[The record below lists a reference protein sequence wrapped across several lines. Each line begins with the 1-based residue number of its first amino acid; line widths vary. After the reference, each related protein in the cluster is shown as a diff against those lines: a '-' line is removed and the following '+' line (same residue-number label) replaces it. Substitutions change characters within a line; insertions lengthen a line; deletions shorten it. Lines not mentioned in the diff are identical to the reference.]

1 MSKYCMQC
9 GKEIENNDVHC
20 PFCGASQE
28 SSFGVSPA
36 APAPD
41 AEPQK
46 GSSFIVPVVAV
57 IALIL
62 VVLIVFMN
70 LTIFNNGFKAPI
82 DNVVEALNSG
92 DADYLEDALPD
103 FIVEDDRFDHDELE
117 SELKKLSELSD
128 LEISYKVKEKEELSG
143 GKLDRLEDS
152 IKEEFDESVDVENGY
167 EIKMDLDIKVKD
179 SSSKSEN
186 VSVEVYEIDGD
197 WCLISI
203 DDFLSDLD

>member
-28 SSFGVSPA
+28 SSLGVSPV

-167 EIKMDLDIKVKD
+167 EIKIDLDIKVKD

-186 VSVEVYEIDGD
+186 VSLEVYEIDGD